1 MQLGNLNLLNTVSV
15 IGCLFIGKGLYE
27 FPDAE
32 KREEAYTLIAFGTL
46 SAIFGTQV
54 SFTIYHF
61 PTCVQP
67 FLLRNVSQLLRCS
80 GPLLAYMGIEHLRS
94 AAQGADQIRKNLG
107 IGVASTLIGGA
118 ALYIGFTS
126 TI

>member
-15 IGCLFIGKGLYE
+15 LGGLCVGKGAYE

-32 KREEAYTLIAFGTL
+32 KREQAYVLIGFGTL
-46 SAIFGTQV
+46 CAIFGTQV
-54 SFTIYHF
+54 SLTINHF

-67 FLLRNVSQLLRCS
+67 FLLQNVSQFLRLS
-80 GPLLAYMGIEHLRS
+80 GPLLAYMGIEHLRY

-107 IGVASTLIGGA
+107 IGAASTLIGGA

-126 TI
+126 TV